1 MSISLSRVRTK
12 LILVA
17 FLALGTLCTPIPKT
31 FADESAQNLIESGQ
45 VKVEQGLYDEA
56 IADFEKVKEIGDK
69 KEISKAQRKI
79 DIAIKMK
86 NKEIFNKGKLAYQDG
101 DFDTAT
107 LYFEEVLAI
116 DPSHSGAK
124 RYLSRTNKKSQSIQK
139 EDETP
144 SSPISDG
151 ILRRMRRMSQAERFE
166 AARQAFHAGRI
177 EYYAGNYEV
186 ARMHFEEALT
196 LNPFYVPASRYIEAI
211 VAYEQSVATA
221 KSLISSDDSMVEVTE
236 AWLPPEKKRIVKEE
250 EVIEA
255 DTDIS
260 EAKLRLM
267 EQSEQIIPAINFNN
281 AQLSDV
287 IKYLSGIS
295 GINIV
300 IDESVFESVS
310 AVNEEPEI
318 QSVATEGDEVKSAS
332 PAPKKTQTYGP
343 RSTRVSISL
352 KNIPL
357 IEALKYIL
365 RAKGLKFI
373 IEDYAILIVGSSY
386 VPPEDLETRYYHLA
400 SGVGTFTTFDMGSGG
415 MGDDDE
421 DEDAESETITIKD
434 ILEES
439 GVPWPKGS
447 KIFLDI
453 RTGTLIARNT
463 PTNLAIVED
472 ILRTLDVTPFQVSIQ
487 ARFVELSQTEAE
499 DLGLEWILN
508 DDWKLLQ
515 HEGAASGLMPV
526 GAKSRI
532 QIDKIKDSSGAAAGL
547 TRNLRWFTTD
557 ESGGNTVLPNGQG
570 SPNPILSISGILTN
584 PEFSVILHALAQD
597 GNKNVLSA
605 PRVTTINGQRAQIEV
620 VEEYIY
626 PTEFEITPATTN
638 SEGSVITPP
647 VVAPGA
653 FETRDIGIILD
664 VTPNV
669 GGDKKTINLTIIPE
683 VSELVTW
690 LNYGVTST
698 LGSYPIYQPLFST
711 RNVTT
716 SVIINDGETV
726 VLGGMIREEQ
736 TLQNDKIPFLGDL
749 PIIGYAFKKKAEYKV
764 KRNLLIFVS
773 AELIT
778 PTGERLIEVE

>member
-1 MSISLSRVRTK
+1 MRVT
-12 LILVA
+12 
-17 FLALGTLCTPIPKT
+17 
-31 FADESAQNLIESGQ
+31 
-45 VKVEQGLYDEA
+45 
-56 IADFEKVKEIGDK
+56 
-69 KEISKAQRKI
+69 
-79 DIAIKMK
+79 
-86 NKEIFNKGKLAYQDG
+86 
-101 DFDTAT
+101 
-107 LYFEEVLAI
+107 
-116 DPSHSGAK
+116 
-124 RYLSRTNKKSQSIQK
+124 
-139 EDETP
+139 
-144 SSPISDG
+144 
-151 ILRRMRRMSQAERFE
+151 
-166 AARQAFHAGRI
+166 
-177 EYYAGNYEV
+177 
-186 ARMHFEEALT
+186 
-196 LNPFYVPASRYIEAI
+196 
-211 VAYEQSVATA
+211 
-221 KSLISSDDSMVEVTE
+221 
-236 AWLPPEKKRIVKEE
+236 
-250 EVIEA
+250 
-255 DTDIS
+255 
-260 EAKLRLM
+260 
-267 EQSEQIIPAINFNN
+267 
-281 AQLSDV
+281 
-287 IKYLSGIS
+287 
-295 GINIV
+295 
-300 IDESVFESVS
+300 
-310 AVNEEPEI
+310 
-318 QSVATEGDEVKSAS
+318 
-332 PAPKKTQTYGP
+332 
-343 RSTRVSISL
+343 ISL

-365 RAKGLKFI
+365 RAKGLKYI

-400 SGVGTFTTFDMGSGG
+400 SGVGTFTTFDLGAGG
-415 MGDDDE
+415 LEEEAADE
-421 DEDAESETITIKD
+421 EGVEAETITIKD

-439 GVPWPKGS
+439 GVPWPRGS

-453 RTGTLIARNT
+453 RTGTLIVRNT

-515 HEGAASGLMPV
+515 HEGAASGMLPV
-526 GAKSRI
+526 AAQSRI
-532 QIDKIKDSSGAAAGL
+532 QIDKLTNSTGGTAGL

-557 ESGGNTVLPNGQG
+557 ETGGNVVQPNGQG
-570 SPNPILSISGILTN
+570 SPNPILSISGILTK

-597 GNKNVLSA
+597 GNQNVLSA

-620 VEEYIY
+620 VQEYIY

-638 SEGSVITPP
+638 SEGNVITPP

-690 LNYGVTST
+690 LNYGVQSE
-698 LGSYPIYQPLFST
+698 LWNYPIYQPLFST

-736 TLQNDKIPFLGDL
+736 TLQNDKVPFLGDI
-749 PIIGYAFKKKAEYKV
+749 PIIGHAFKKKAEYKA